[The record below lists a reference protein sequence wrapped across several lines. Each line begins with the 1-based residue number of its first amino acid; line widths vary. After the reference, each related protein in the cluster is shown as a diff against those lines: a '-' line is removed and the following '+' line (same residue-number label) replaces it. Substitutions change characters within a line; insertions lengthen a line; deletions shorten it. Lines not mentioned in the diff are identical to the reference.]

1 MQQGVDKIL
10 VLQFQS
16 GDKKA
21 LAELVKR
28 WHKQF
33 CNKAYWL
40 VKDKEVAKDIAQD
53 SWNVIINK
61 IGTLK
66 DANSFGGWAMRIVYT
81 KSLDWLRAKAREQ
94 IQQNEYYHTQETFDV
109 VIENNEQTKKVLLKA
124 IKALPLKQQLV
135 IKLFYVE
142 GYSLKQISDF
152 LNISI
157 GTSKSRLFHAREKLK
172 LMLKNRNY
180 EMSDD

>member
-61 IGTLK
+61 IDTLK
-66 DANSFGGWAMRIVYT
+66 DANSFGGWVMRIVCT
-81 KSLDWLRAKAREQ
+81 KSLDWLRAKAKEQ
-94 IQQNEYYHTQETFDV
+94 AQQNEYSYSQKTFDV
-109 VIENNEQTKKVLLKA
+109 VNEDNEQIKKALSNA
-124 IKALPLKQQLV
+124 IKSLPIKQLLV

-142 GYSLKQISDF
+142 GYSIKQIGD
-152 LNISI
+152 LLDISI
-157 GTSKSRLFHAREKLK
+157 GTTKSRLFHAREKLK
-172 LMLKNRNY
+172 LILKRTKNKY
-180 EMSDD
+180 